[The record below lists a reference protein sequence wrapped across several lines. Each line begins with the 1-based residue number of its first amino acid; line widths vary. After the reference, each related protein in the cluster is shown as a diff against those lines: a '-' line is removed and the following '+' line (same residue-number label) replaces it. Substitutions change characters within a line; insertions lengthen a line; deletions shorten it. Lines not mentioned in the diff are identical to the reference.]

1 MIAPATLSGA
11 DKIEIMG
18 LSIFPHTDKKGENMR
33 NKGFI
38 GKFVSFLYRYNQMYL
53 DKELRPYHIGPG
65 QFYLLMPLFQKDGVN
80 QESLGQSI
88 NLDRANVTRA
98 VQKLVKEGYVY
109 RQRDDEDKRSHR
121 IFLTKKGRA
130 TEPGLKKIASE
141 WENILLSGFDSDHRQ
156 TIVNSFE
163 DMIKNVSRIMEK

>member
-1 MIAPATLSGA
+1 MS
-11 DKIEIMG
+11 
-18 LSIFPHTDKKGENMR
+18 NR
-33 NKGFI
+33 QFI

-53 DKELRPYHIGPG
+53 DKELRPYNIGPG

-98 VQKLVKEGYVY
+98 VQKLVKEGYVFQ
-109 RQRDDEDKRSHR
+109 QRDTEDRRSYR
-121 IFLTKKGRA
+121 IFLTEKGRA
-130 TEPGLKKIASE
+130 IEPGLKKIALE
-141 WENILLSGFDSDHRQ
+141 WENILLSNFNSNQTQ

-163 DMIKNVSRIMEK
+163 DMIKNVSRIKEK

>member
-1 MIAPATLSGA
+1 L
-11 DKIEIMG
+11 EIIRIG
-18 LSIFPHTDKKGENMR
+18 VFSHIDKKGEQMS

-38 GKFVSFLYRYNQMYL
+38 GKFVSFLYRYSQIYL
-53 DKELRPYHIGPG
+53 DKELKPYNIGPG

-109 RQRDDEDKRSHR
+109 RQRDDEDKRSYR
-121 IFLTKKGRA
+121 VFLTDKGRA
-130 TEPGLKKIASE
+130 IEPGLKKIASE
-141 WENILLSGFDSDHRQ
+141 WENILLSNFDSDQRQ

-163 DMIKNVSRIMEK
+163 DMIKNVSRIMEKK

>member
-1 MIAPATLSGA
+1 MDPVYSRTLTKREPMS
-11 DKIEIMG
+11 
-18 LSIFPHTDKKGENMR
+18 NR
-33 NKGFI
+33 QFI
-38 GKFVSFLYRYNQMYL
+38 GKFVSFLYRYSQMYL
-53 DKELRPYHIGPG
+53 DKELEPYHIGPG

-88 NLDRANVTRA
+88 HLDKANVTRA

-121 IFLTKKGRA
+121 IFLTEKGRA
-130 TEPGLKKIASE
+130 IEPGLRKIASE
-141 WENILLSGFDSDHRQ
+141 WENILLPDFDSDQRQ
-156 TIVNSFE
+156 TMVNSFE

>member
-1 MIAPATLSGA
+1 MS
-11 DKIEIMG
+11 
-18 LSIFPHTDKKGENMR
+18 

-38 GKFVSFLYRYNQMYL
+38 GKFVSFLYRYNQIYL
-53 DKELRPYHIGPG
+53 DKELKPYNIGPG

-98 VQKLVKEGYVY
+98 IQKLVKEGYVY
-109 RQRDDEDKRSHR
+109 RQRDEKDKRSYR
-121 IFLTKKGRA
+121 VFLTEKGKA
-130 TEPGLKKIASE
+130 IEPGLKKIALE
-141 WENILLSGFDSDHRQ
+141 WENILLSNFDPDQRQ

-163 DMIKNVSRIMEK
+163 DMIKNVSRTMVK